1 MTIENYPRPA
11 AAAPLLEIE
20 NLHVEYGREDKPVHA
35 VRGVSLTVRAGEVV
49 AIVGESGSGKS
60 TTAHAVIHLLHGGRV
75 AGGSIRFA
83 GDDITHASR
92 RRMSQMRGSAIG
104 LIPQD
109 PGVSLNPVQRVGDQ
123 VAEVLRIHG
132 RAGRADAA
140 RQAVQILRDVGLHEP
155 ELRARQY
162 PHELS
167 GGMRQRVLIGIALA
181 CQPQLV
187 IADEATSALD
197 VTVQRRVLDLLA
209 EMTARTGSAVLL
221 ITHDLGVAAD
231 RADRVVV
238 MQQGQVVEAGPAKEI
253 LTRPQHP
260 YTRALLAAAPGL
272 AAHRTTI
279 PAAPR
284 RTTAAET
291 PVPLVT
297 VSNLRKS
304 FRLGPGRE
312 LKAVRDVSFSIPR
325 GQTFSIVGESG
336 SGKSTTARMISR
348 LETASS
354 GSVLFD
360 GVELTKLAGEE
371 LRRMRRRF
379 QLVYQ
384 NPYSSLDPRMSVEE
398 ILVEPLRAFAQGSR
412 AEQRT
417 RAATLL
423 DQVALPGD
431 FLKRRPG
438 ALSGGQRQRVAIA
451 RALALQPDLLV
462 LDEPVSALDVSVQD
476 QILRLLID
484 LQAQAGLTYLMI
496 SHDLAVVRQ
505 ISHQVGVMYQGE
517 MVESGPR
524 DAIFDRPQHAYTRE
538 LLAAIPGGLERGQA
552 DPVPVL
558 KAQAAAW

>member
-1 MTIENYPRPA
+1 MTIEA
-11 AAAPLLEIE
+11 QTLAAAPAAPPVCAAAIPALLEIE
-20 NLHVEYGREDKPVHA
+20 GLHVDYGREDKPVQA
-35 VRGVSLTVRAGEVV
+35 VRGVSLTVRPGEVV

-60 TTAHAVIHLLHGGRV
+60 TTAHAVLQLLSGGRIS
-75 AGGSIRFA
+75 GGSIRFA
-83 GDDITHASR
+83 GQDITRASR
-92 RRMSQMRGSAIG
+92 RRMGQMRGSAIG

-109 PGVSLNPVQRVGDQ
+109 PGVSLNPVIRVGEQ

-132 RAGRADAA
+132 KACDRAANDE
-140 RQAVQILRDVGLHEP
+140 AVQILRDVGLHEP

-209 EMTARTGSAVLL
+209 AMTARAGTAVLL

-238 MQQGQVVEAGPAKEI
+238 MQHGQVVEAGPAREI
-253 LTRPQHP
+253 LARPQHP

-272 AAHRTTI
+272 AARRGSL
-279 PAAPR
+279 PAQPRAALPAEAP
-284 RTTAAET
+284 A
-291 PVPLVT
+291 PLIT
-297 VSNLRKS
+297 VEGLCKS
-304 FRLGPGRE
+304 FRLGPQKE
-312 LKAVRDVSFSIPR
+312 LKAVQDVSFSIPR

-336 SGKSTTARMISR
+336 SGKSTTARIISR
-348 LETASS
+348 LETATS
-354 GSVLFD
+354 GSVRFD
-360 GVELTKLAGEE
+360 GVDLTKLSGEK
-371 LRRMRRRF
+371 LRLLRRRF

-384 NPYSSLDPRMSVEE
+384 NPYSSLDPRMSIEE
-398 ILVEPLRAFAQGSR
+398 ILGEPLRAFNLGNR
-412 AEQRT
+412 AERKAQ
-417 RAATLL
+417 AARLL
-423 DQVALPGD
+423 DQVALPAA
-431 FLKRRPG
+431 FLERRPG

-476 QILRLLID
+476 QILRLLAQ
-484 LQAQAGLTYLMI
+484 LQAEAGLTYLMI

-505 ISHQVGVMYQGE
+505 ISHRVGVMYRGQ
-517 MVESGPR
+517 MVEAGER
-524 DAIFDRPQHAYTRE
+524 DAIFDRPQHSYTRE
-538 LLAAIPGGLERGQA
+538 LLAAIPGGMA
-552 DPVPVL
+552 
-558 KAQAAAW
+558 

>member
-1 MTIENYPRPA
+1 MTIEA
-11 AAAPLLEIE
+11 EILAAAPAAPPAPVAIMPALLEIE
-20 NLHVEYGREDKPVHA
+20 GLRVDYGREDRPVQA
-35 VRGVSLTVRAGEVV
+35 VRGVSLTVRPGEVV

-60 TTAHAVIHLLHGGRV
+60 TTAHAVLQLLSGGRIS
-75 AGGSIRFA
+75 GGSIRFA
-83 GDDITHASR
+83 GQDITSASR
-92 RRMSQMRGSAIG
+92 RRMGQMRGLAIG

-109 PGVSLNPVQRVGDQ
+109 PGVSLNPVIRVGDQ

-132 RAGRADAA
+132 KARGRAADE
-140 RQAVQILRDVGLHEP
+140 QAVQILRDVGLHEP

-209 EMTARTGSAVLL
+209 AMTARSGTAVLL

-238 MQQGQVVEAGPAKEI
+238 MQQGQVVEAGPAREI
-253 LTRPQHP
+253 LARPQHP

-272 AAHRTTI
+272 AARQGTV
-279 PAAPR
+279 PAQPRAALPAEVPAP
-284 RTTAAET
+284 
-291 PVPLVT
+291 LIT
-297 VSNLRKS
+297 VEGLCKS
-304 FRLGPGRE
+304 FRLGPRKE
-312 LKAVRDVSFSIPR
+312 LKAVQDVSFSIPR

-336 SGKSTTARMISR
+336 SGKSTTARIISR
-348 LETASS
+348 LETATS
-354 GSVLFD
+354 GSVRFD
-360 GVELTKLAGEE
+360 GVELTKLSGET
-371 LRRMRRRF
+371 LRLLRRRF

-384 NPYSSLDPRMSVEE
+384 NPYSSLDPRMSIEDIVG
-398 ILVEPLRAFAQGSR
+398 EPLRAFGLGSR
-412 AEQRT
+412 AERKT
-417 RAATLL
+417 RAARLL
-423 DQVALPGD
+423 DQVALPTA
-431 FLKRRPG
+431 FLERRPG

-476 QILRLLID
+476 QILRLLAQ
-484 LQAQAGLTYLMI
+484 LQAEAGLTYLMI

-505 ISHQVGVMYQGE
+505 ISHRVGVMYRGQ
-517 MVESGPR
+517 MVETGER
-524 DAIFDRPQHAYTRE
+524 DAIFDRPQHSYTRE
-538 LLAAIPGGLERGQA
+538 LLAAIPGGMA
-552 DPVPVL
+552 
-558 KAQAAAW
+558 

>member
-1 MTIENYPRPA
+1 MTIETFPRRV
-11 AAAPLLEIE
+11 APLLEIE
-20 NLHVEYGREDKPVHA
+20 DLCVQYGREDRPVQA
-35 VRGVSLTVRAGEVV
+35 VRGVSLTVNPGEVV

-60 TTAHAVIHLLHGGRV
+60 TTAHAIIHLLHGGRV
-75 AGGSIRFA
+75 AGGRIRFA
-83 GDDITHASR
+83 GEDITRAGR
-92 RRMSQMRGSAIG
+92 GRVAQLRGSAIG

-109 PGVSLNPVQRVGDQ
+109 PGVSLNPVLRVGEQ

-132 RAGRADAA
+132 RANRAEAA
-140 RQAVQILRDVGLHEP
+140 RQAVEILRDVGLHEP

-181 CQPQLV
+181 CEPQLV

-209 EMTARTGSAVLL
+209 AMTARVGSAVLL

-238 MQQGQVVEAGPAKEI
+238 MQQGQVVEAGPAREI
-253 LTRPQHP
+253 LSRPQHP

-272 AAHRTTI
+272 TAHRDSI
-279 PAAPR
+279 PAMPR
-284 RTTAAET
+284 HTTAAET
-291 PVPLVT
+291 PAPLVT
-297 VSNLRKS
+297 VSNLKKS

-312 LKAVRDVSFSIPR
+312 LQAVRDVSFSIPR
-325 GQTFSIVGESG
+325 GQTFSVVGESG

-348 LETASS
+348 LETATA

-360 GVELTKLAGEE
+360 EVELTNLQGEA

-398 ILVEPLRAFAQGSR
+398 ILVEPLRAFSQGSR
-412 AEQRT
+412 TERAA

-423 DQVALPGD
+423 DQVALPRS
-431 FLKRRPG
+431 FLKRRPA

-476 QILRLLID
+476 QILRLLIE
-484 LQAQAGLTYLMI
+484 LQAEAGLTYLMI

-505 ISHQVGVMYQGE
+505 ISHQVGVMYRGE
-517 MVESGPR
+517 MVETGPR
-524 DAIFDRPQHAYTRE
+524 DHIFTRPQHAYTQE
-538 LLAAIPGGLERGQA
+538 LLAAIPGALERSPKGLVMSA
-552 DPVPVL
+552 S
-558 KAQAAAW
+558 